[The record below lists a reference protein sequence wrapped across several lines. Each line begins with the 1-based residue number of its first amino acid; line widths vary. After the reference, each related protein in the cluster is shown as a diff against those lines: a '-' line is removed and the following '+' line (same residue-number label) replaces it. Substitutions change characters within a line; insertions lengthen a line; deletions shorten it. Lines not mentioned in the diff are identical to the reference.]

1 MDGPLSVASS
11 RRRSHTAETNS
22 TACSSLVV
30 THPFHPLVGQRLT
43 VLHERRLT
51 ALGRVFICDAGER
64 GTLALPPDFTDR
76 VGDSVGCGPL
86 DLRVLAELA
95 RILGALEGR

>member
-1 MDGPLSVASS
+1 MQW
-11 RRRSHTAETNS
+11 RRRSHTAEANS

-43 VLHERRLT
+43 VLYERRL
-51 ALGRVFICDAGER
+51 AGMGQVFICDAGDR

-76 VGDSVGCGPL
+76 GGDSVGCLPL

-95 RILGALEGR
+95 RLLGALEGR